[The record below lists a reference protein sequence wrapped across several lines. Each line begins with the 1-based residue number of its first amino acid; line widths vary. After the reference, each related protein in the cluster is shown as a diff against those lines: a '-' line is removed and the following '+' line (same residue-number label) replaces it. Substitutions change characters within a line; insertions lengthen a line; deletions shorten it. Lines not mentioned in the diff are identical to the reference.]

1 MTRVSCTAI
10 AVLAIVLAAACAP
23 AAPTPTA
30 APVKPA
36 STSAAAAQPA
46 AQPAAPAAAPEKP
59 AAKSEP
65 VAASPDWQTQ
75 WNQTLAAAKQE
86 KTLVFAGTPGA
97 AERKA
102 LVEAFNEKYP
112 DIQVEFTPARG
123 TQIVAKMAEEY
134 RAGMHAWDL
143 LVASTN
149 PTIPV
154 LVRQLNAMRPMQEA
168 LILPE
173 TMDDSKWMHG
183 FNAGF
188 TDSDGKYMYGPFV
201 ANSTFLHINLEYVPE
216 GAIKSLEDLK
226 DPKWAGKISWDDPR
240 MPGNGVRQAIRL
252 SLEKGDD
259 WLRDLFQR
267 QQILYVND
275 DSQRGDWFVR
285 GRAPIAIGGILES
298 ELARYQE
305 QGLAKRVQRTEAD
318 FTKGFGGAGGNTQV
332 IWFKNA
338 PHPNAA
344 KVYLNWYLSQEGQL
358 AVSQILEANSRRLD
372 VPPVRPDDA
381 LDPNREYI
389 NPNNEA
395 MTPLSDRLYG
405 LAKESIK

>member
-1 MTRVSCTAI
+1 MVPLSRSL
-10 AVLAIVLAAACAP
+10 VLVLTLSFTVACAP
-23 AAPTPTA
+23 ATPTPTSAPAKPAA
-30 APVKPA
+30 APP
-36 STSAAAAQPA
+36 TSAPA
-46 AQPAAPAAAPEKP
+46 AQPAAPAAPEKP
-59 AAKSEP
+59 AAKTES
-65 VAASPDWQTQ
+65 VAAASDWQAQ

-154 LVRQLNAMRPMQEA
+154 LVRQLDAMRPIQDA

-173 TMDDSKWMHG
+173 TMDDSKWMHC
-183 FNAGF
+183 FNAGY
-188 TDSDGKYMYGPFV
+188 TDSDGKFMYGPFV
-201 ANSTFLHINLEYVPE
+201 ANSTFLHINQEFVPE
-216 GAIKSLEDLK
+216 GAVKSLEDLK

-259 WLRDLFQR
+259 WLRDLFQK

-305 QGLAKRVQRTEAD
+305 QGLAKRVLRTELD
-318 FTKGFGGAGGNTQV
+318 FTRGFGGAGGNTQV

-344 KVYLNWYLSQEGQL
+344 KVYINWYLSQEGQQ
-358 AVSQILEANSRRLD
+358 ATSKILESNSRRMD
-372 VPPVRPDDA
+372 VAPARPDDA
-381 LDPNREYI
+381 LDPKREYI

-395 MTPLSDRLYG
+395 MTPLSEKLYV
-405 LAKESIK
+405 LAKDAIK